1 MRKSLLSR
9 TSVLVIGALVLVM
22 LAACGGDDPTPT
34 PAPTATATTAPAP
47 TATSPPAPGVMPP
60 PRPPTPTPTPGKAA
74 WELRWDEVLA
84 AAREEGKV
92 NCTCVPIPFI
102 RDVILEEWA
111 KDYPDIEME
120 YSFASLPSIEP
131 QITAERAAGK
141 FIRDVYNWSASP
153 EQYVFNDR
161 GFFENLRPLMILPE
175 ITNESLW
182 RGGFDERFQDDAKQ
196 TVFGAGAS
204 VTTIGV
210 NTKMLAELGLDPP
223 VSALDFLKPEY
234 AGLIVGWDV
243 RFGGGGANVLGWWN
257 FMFGLDDTD
266 GVQALLN
273 TDMLQVSGSRAVA
286 EQMIQAGYLVGV
298 SAPGESDFRPFREAG
313 LEFSIERFGRGA
325 QHGPLSPGWSPSIF
339 KNAPHPNA
347 ATVLFNWMLSK
358 STHERVFSRISNN
371 SARLDVPIYAE
382 ASAPIEGEEYFGGQT
397 ETGLKTFRIPAME
410 LARDYYR

>member
-9 TSVLVIGALVLVM
+9 TAVLAISVLVLLG
-22 LAACGGDDPTPT
+22 LAACGGDDP
-34 PAPTATATTAPAP
+34 APTSPAAAAPA
-47 TATSPPAPGVMPP
+47 AAV
-60 PRPPTPTPTPGKAA
+60 PRSTPLPTPTPPPAAPSKAAAAPSKAA
-74 WELRWDEVLA
+74 WEVQWDTVLA
-84 AAREEGKV
+84 AAREEGTV

-111 KDYPDIEME
+111 KDYPGIEME

-161 GFFENLRPLMILPE
+161 GFFEKLRPLMILPE
-175 ITNESLW
+175 VTDESLW
-182 RGGFDERFQDDAKQ
+182 RGGFDERFQDDAKE

-210 NTKMLAELGLDPP
+210 NTKRIAELGLAQPT
-223 VSALDFLKPEY
+223 SALDFLKPEY
-234 AGLIVGWDV
+234 EGQIVGWDV

-257 FMFGLDDTD
+257 FMFGLDAED

-273 TDMLQVSGSRAVA
+273 TDMLQVSGGSRKVA
-286 EQMIQAGYLVGV
+286 EQMIQAGKLVGF
-298 SAPGESDFRPFREAG
+298 SAPKETDYRPFREAG
-313 LEFSIERFGRGA
+313 VEFNIERFGKGP
-325 QHGPLSPGWSPSIF
+325 QHGPLSPGWSPSVF

-347 ATVLFNWMLSK
+347 ATVLLNWMLSK
-358 STHERVFSRISNN
+358 STHERVFSRIYNN
-371 SARLDVPIYAE
+371 SARLDVPAYDE
-382 ASAPIEGEEYFGGQT
+382 AGAPIEGAEYFGGQT

-410 LARDYYR
+410 LAREFYR